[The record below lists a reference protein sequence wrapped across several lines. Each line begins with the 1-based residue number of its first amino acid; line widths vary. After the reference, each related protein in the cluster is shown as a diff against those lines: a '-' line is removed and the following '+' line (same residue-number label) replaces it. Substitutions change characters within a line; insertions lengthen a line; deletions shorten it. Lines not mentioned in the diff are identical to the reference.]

1 MQLGKLKDMFCLIS
15 ILITLVR
22 GDCSGVSIA
31 AKTMADKGV
40 FGKTSGL
47 YTLSY
52 TESEVLTVTNPHADC
67 EIKCM
72 LVRSDWGPSTSSYFR
87 AGDNLERC
95 KSTSKVTGYVDKS
108 SHVAETSLST
118 YDTVHGTYS
127 IKNTTYNVNPS
138 L

>member
-1 MQLGKLKDMFCLIS
+1 MQLGKLKDMFCLVS

-22 GDCSGVSIA
+22 GDCSEVSIA
-31 AKTMADKGV
+31 ANTMADKGV

-72 LVRSDWGPSTSSYFR
+72 LVRSDWGPSTSNYFR
-87 AGDNLERC
+87 AGDILDRC
-95 KSTSKVTGYVDKS
+95 KSTSIVTGYVDKS

-127 IKNTTYNVNPS
+127 SVNTTYNVDPS